1 MAKVLRQG
9 KTPFWGTFRTSS
21 PDDGGLLID
30 SFNITT
36 EVKDYEQQNE
46 LGAIKGYL
54 VYDQTIGFDIS
65 GTMMWNNGDTVYNCS
80 TILGL
85 GEHWSNPFKVG
96 KLAASNCAASY
107 MGAAVQYMTA
117 WGASNCTINEPSTA
131 IIKNNSFSTSA
142 GSAATFSASGTIY
155 DFT

>member
-9 KTPFWGTFRTSS
+9 KTPFWGTFTSSS

-65 GTMMWNNGDTVYNCS
+65 GTMMWSRGDSLANCFS
-80 TILGL
+80 VGL
-85 GEHWSNPFKVG
+85 NEQWDNPFKVG
-96 KLAASNCAASY
+96 KRAAADCAASY

-117 WGASNCTINEPSTA
+117 WEVYNCSINNPSTA
-131 IIKNNSFSTSA
+131 IVKNNSFSTSA
-142 GSAATFSASGTIY
+142 GGAATFSASGTIY